1 MKSLWVIIMIWKK
14 NARRKTG
21 YQFIKFQINFIWS
34 NVVLLLHVGTT
45 QNGIPCDALDEYG
58 VVSDSVYFRERCRI
72 HDVMVR

>member
-1 MKSLWVIIMIWKK
+1 MLGHMLLVPDILPLRDG
-14 NARRKTG
+14 AG
-21 YQFIKFQINFIWS
+21 NFICS

-45 QNGIPCDALDEYG
+45 QNGIPCDTLDEYG